1 MIRSAL
7 LVALALLGA
16 VSNEV
21 SAAEV
26 TVAYKG
32 LVTRS
37 SGPHASSFV
46 PGQEITIDYTVET
59 TTADN
64 NSDPK
69 QGVFFNGLRRLEIN
83 IPAAGVAAATETGT
97 VQTFNDV
104 GSDQVFFYGNATQG
118 QLAGLPLTKTEVDFV
133 DYTSSMISTDAIPVE
148 ALVTTESFAILY
160 TSAGYTF
167 VNFLAEQDVDEP
179 VLTCTSEGF
188 TGAKLTL
195 CNQICEVDQNPNR
208 LAALLR
214 VYTKLYRSEPPC
226 AR

>member
-16 VSNEV
+16 ASNEV

-32 LVTRS
+32 LVTYS
-37 SGPHASSFV
+37 TGPHASAFA
-46 PGQEITIDYTVET
+46 PGQEITIQYTVET

-64 NSDPK
+64 NPDLAR
-69 QGVFFNGLRRLEIN
+69 GLFFNGLRRLEIN
-83 IPAAGVAAATETGT
+83 IPAAGVAAATGTGT

-104 GSDQVFFYGNATQG
+104 GSDQAFFYGSATQG
-118 QLAGLPLTKTEVDFV
+118 QLAGLPLTQANVEFV
-133 DYTSSMISTDAIPVE
+133 DWTSSMIDSDAIPTK
-148 ALVTTESFAILY
+148 ALMADQSFVMLY

-167 VNFLAEQDVDEP
+167 VNFLAEEKVDEP
-179 VLTCTSEGF
+179 VVTCAGAGF
-188 TGAKLTL
+188 TGGQLTL

-208 LAALLR
+208 LSALIK
-214 VYTKLYRSEPPC
+214 VYTRLYLSEPPC